1 MRIFLFFSNYIVGRK
16 TCYSWNGFTSSLFS
30 VDVGVGW
37 GSALFPILSTLFITL
52 IFYIFE
58 KRIKNLNI
66 PVSFHSFINNKLF
79 ISQER
84 SFIKI
89 NTNIFCS
96 YNIISLLL
104 DQFGLVVEHGKTE
117 IFHFPKLHRIF
128 NPLAL
133 DFSQIGGSV
142 LHPKDIWK

>member
-1 MRIFLFFSNYIVGRK
+1 MRISLFFSNYIVGRK
-16 TCYSWNGFTSSLFS
+16 TCYSWNGFTSSSFS
-30 VDVGVGW
+30 VDVGVGQR
-37 GSALFPILSTLFITL
+37 SALFSILSALFITL

-66 PVSFHSFINNKLF
+66 PVSFHSFINNELF

-84 SFIKI
+84 SFIKM
-89 NTNIFCS
+89 NANIFCS

-117 IFHFPKLHRIF
+117 IFHFSKLHRIF

-133 DFSQIGGSV
+133 DLSQIGGSV
-142 LHPKDIWK
+142 LYPKDIWK

>member
-1 MRIFLFFSNYIVGRK
+1 MRISLFFSNYIVGRK
-16 TCYSWNGFTSSLFS
+16 TCYSWNGFTLSSFS
-30 VDVGVGW
+30 VDIGVGQR
-37 GSALFPILSTLFITL
+37 SALFSILSALFITL

-66 PVSFHSFINNKLF
+66 PVSFHSFINNELF

-84 SFIKI
+84 SFIKM
-89 NTNIFCS
+89 NANIFCS

-117 IFHFPKLHRIF
+117 IFHFSKLHRIF

-133 DFSQIGGSV
+133 DLSQIGGSV
-142 LHPKDIWK
+142 LYPKDIWK

>member
-1 MRIFLFFSNYIVGRK
+1 MRISLFFSNYIVGRK
-16 TCYSWNGFTSSLFS
+16 TCYSWNGFTSSSFS
-30 VDVGVGW
+30 VDVGVGQR
-37 GSALFPILSTLFITL
+37 SALFSILSALFITL

-66 PVSFHSFINNKLF
+66 PVSFHSFINNELF

-84 SFIKI
+84 SFIKM
-89 NTNIFCS
+89 NANIFCS
-96 YNIISLLL
+96 YNIIFLLL

-117 IFHFPKLHRIF
+117 IFHFSKLHRIF

-133 DFSQIGGSV
+133 DLSQIGGSV
-142 LHPKDIWK
+142 LYPKDIWK